1 MYQPAPDPE
10 RSVPVEMSKMGG
22 QSKCGSKHYAGWI
35 PKWIPVPENLPRQ
48 SLHSQDFPA
57 DNMDMTPFSKIQQK
71 GQI

>member
-1 MYQPAPDPE
+1 MYQPAPEPG
-10 RSVPVEMSKMGG
+10 VESPTNQNAAASTMP
-22 QSKCGSKHYAGWI
+22 GWI
-35 PKWIPVPENLPRQ
+35 PKWIPVPEILPRQ